1 MQCADGECISNIW
14 WCNGEQDCKDN
25 SDEMSCEEK
34 QCPESEFKC
43 ANNECVPMSWRCD
56 GYQDCR
62 DDTDEAVSI
71 SSYLSVCSAIMFYTS
86 TLTLTFFLSY
96 TQV

>member
-86 TLTLTFFLSY
+86 ILALTFFLSF